1 MWQAAVGALVG
12 YLFALWWVRRDA
24 RKEVEAVRGM
34 YQARLEA
41 RDEEVIELRD
51 NFDKSQRAVA
61 AFERRA
67 RYLESAVAANV
78 EQAVNGQRAESK
90 TKTRSKPSSV

>member
-34 YQARLEA
+34 YQGRLEA

-61 AFERRA
+61 AYERRA

-78 EQAVNGQRAESK
+78 EQAVNSQRAGSK
-90 TKTRSKPSSV
+90 TKARSKPSSG

>member
-24 RKEVEAVRGM
+24 RKEVAAVRSMFEG
-34 YQARLEA
+34 RLEA

-51 NFDKSQRAVA
+51 SFDKSQRAVA
-61 AFERRA
+61 AYERRV
-67 RYLESAVAANV
+67 RYLESAIATSFEQGSSGNV
-78 EQAVNGQRAESK
+78 TSQAESQ
-90 TKTRSKPSSV
+90 TSPA

>member
-34 YQARLEA
+34 FQARLEA

-61 AFERRA
+61 AYERRA
-67 RYLESAVAANV
+67 RYLESAVAANF
-78 EQAVNGQRAESK
+78 EQAADGQRADSK
-90 TKTRSKPSSV
+90 PQARSKPSSA